1 MLRPFLQVFLGIS
14 KGCLYLC
21 PWVWVTSY
29 SYFELCQ
36 TNECCCGSSWFCLF
50 CMGLCP
56 PWDPDSCCFLLF
68 TNSIS
73 PHHTPSPTPWHEVG
87 KSFPFCVALNRGR
100 MGLVGVTAL
109 SCCSIWCKSSSH
121 SHIRLLFSTGSHIL
135 PGRLSSEGSKNQK
148 DKYQMTSLICR
159 IRKWYK
165 LKQK

>member
-1 MLRPFLQVFLGIS
+1 MLRLFLQVFLGIS

-29 SYFELCQ
+29 SYFGLCQ

-56 PWDPDSCCFLLF
+56 PWDPDPCCFLLF

-73 PHHTPSPTPWHEVG
+73 PHHTPPPTPWHEAG
-87 KSFPFCVALNRGR
+87 KSFPFCVALNWGR

-121 SHIRLLFSTGSHIL
+121 SHMRLLFPQGHTSCQDGWV
-135 PGRLSSEGSKNQK
+135 
-148 DKYQMTSLICR
+148 QMGPR
-159 IRKWYK
+159 IRKTNIKWYR
-165 LKQK
+165 LYVESENDTN